1 MEHQV
6 PDRLLDASDLQ
17 IGFGGRAAHV
27 QEAEDRQDQEDGAP
41 DKRRDGGPQG
51 DLPDLPERVSV
62 Q

>member
-17 IGFGGRAAHV
+17 IGFGGCAAHV
-27 QEAEDRQDQEDGAP
+27 QEADDGQDQEDDTAGE
-41 DKRRDGGPQG
+41 RRDGGPQR
-51 DLPDLPERVSV
+51 DLPDLPERVSD